1 MPTER
6 LDAQQSVAKIL
17 SLLAPQAGLEPAS
30 LRLTGG
36 KRNVSH
42 PLRTFAGRCRIAP
55 HSSYFLPIFGLRLV
69 PALAVVCRSLVHR
82 KGKKRATSR
91 RRISAQMR
99 PSKFWRRT
107 SSRIPAELQTRWSIC
122 GSQVNVV
129 GRRTIFVRA
138 RFALRGWFAVGM
150 LTRRAARRPIRWIG
164 FACRNSGRPFS
175 NESNALLV
183 AARPRSLTSFPLRF
197 SDWNTR
203 AFGCVK
209 TF

>member
-1 MPTER
+1 M
-6 LDAQQSVAKIL
+6 
-17 SLLAPQAGLEPAS
+17 APQAGLEPAT

-36 KRNVSH
+36 KRSVSR
-42 PLRTFAGRCRIAP
+42 PLRRCAGRCRIAR
-55 HSSYFLPIFGLRLV
+55 SSLV
-69 PALAVVCRSLVHR
+69 ESADFRPSLCAALAAVCRSLLHR

-91 RRISAQMR
+91 RKISTQM
-99 PSKFWRRT
+99 PPIKSWRRT
-107 SSRIPAELQTRWSIC
+107 GSRIPTELQTRWSIC

-138 RFALRGWFAVGM
+138 RCALRGWFAVGM
-150 LTRRAARRPIRWIG
+150 LTRRAARRRFGGLALRAATPG
-164 FACRNSGRPFS
+164 GRFQTSRTPS
-175 NESNALLV
+175 LV

-203 AFGCVK
+203 AFGCLK